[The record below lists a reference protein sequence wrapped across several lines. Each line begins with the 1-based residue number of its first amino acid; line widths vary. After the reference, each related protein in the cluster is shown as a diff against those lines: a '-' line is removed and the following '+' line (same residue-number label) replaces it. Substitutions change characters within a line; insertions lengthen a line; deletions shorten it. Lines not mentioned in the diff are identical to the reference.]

1 MSWNPFN
8 TLTGR
13 LVLVTVVAVIISYAA
28 AFLLFSN
35 ERGAALRRVAE
46 MNVVEGVVYTA
57 ERLGEAPAE
66 RRALIAEQI
75 REPRVRYSVTATPE
89 VTAPETGGAAAR
101 SSRYRTWCIRRA

>member
-1 MSWNPFN
+1 VSWNPLN

-66 RRALIAEQI
+66 RRALLAEQI
-75 REPRVRYSVTATPE
+75 RDPRIRYSVTFTPDVAAPDTSGATSGVN
-89 VTAPETGGAAAR
+89 VTL
-101 SSRYRTWCIRRA
+101 